1 MPEYHV
7 IPNEEEV
14 KRLKKEYGL
23 TKDQITK
30 DVATVR
36 SWMLTQPHLPKLPE
50 SKNGNY
56 IYFYITMAIKRVY
69 FFSYIFNN

>member
-36 SWMLTQPHLPKLPE
+36 CWMLTQPHLPKLPE
-50 SKNGNY
+50 SKNGNHLSLHY
-56 IYFYITMAIKRVY
+56 NGY
-69 FFSYIFNN
+69 

>member
-14 KRLKKEYGL
+14 KRLQKEYGL

-30 DVATVR
+30 DVAMVR
-36 SWMLTQPHLPKLPE
+36 SWMLTQSHLPKFPE

-56 IYFYITMAIKRVY
+56 
-69 FFSYIFNN
+69 